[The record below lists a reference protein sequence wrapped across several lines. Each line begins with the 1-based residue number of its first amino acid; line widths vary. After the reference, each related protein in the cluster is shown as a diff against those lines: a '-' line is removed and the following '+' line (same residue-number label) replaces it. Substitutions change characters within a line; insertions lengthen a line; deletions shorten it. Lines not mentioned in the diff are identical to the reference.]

1 VKPEPIVQRQLDAYN
16 AKDVAAIVCAAVRG
30 AALLYLIV
38 LLPRVIH
45 AQQSSEAFEK
55 WASARAIPLRTVEAD
70 GDMKDLLP
78 LKSVVGGARV
88 VAIGEPNHGTHEPL
102 ALRNRLIRFLVE
114 QMGFTAVA
122 LETGFTESFALERFV
137 AGSPGELHNTV
148 RDNFSWGFGNF
159 PENEE
164 LIQWIRGY
172 NADTNHLGK
181 LRFYGIDLS
190 GAKDGAFPQARR
202 AVDFAITF
210 LARGDSA
217 AVQSIREKLEPC
229 LKKFSTWNYASMS
242 SAEREQL
249 VAGFTE
255 ITATLERKRSSL
267 VSLSSDEEYE
277 WALHS
282 VVVAR
287 QLNTMFEVSPT
298 SPWTGPGIPP
308 DAYRMTAARDSGM
321 ADNVCWALDREK
333 PNGRLVVFAHNGHVM
348 NSSMTGG
355 IWSVYPQPPSVMGKF
370 LRPVLGGDL
379 VIIGGS
385 SGAAPGG
392 TSLKD
397 DPNNIDSAFAHL
409 GISRF
414 ILDLRS
420 AREDKAAFAWLSTP
434 RSLHSNI
441 ETFVTVTPSEAFDA
455 LYFVDNLTGTRARKP

>member
-1 VKPEPIVQRQLDAYN
+1 VNAETVVRRQIDASN
-16 AKDVAAIVCAAVRG
+16 AKDIVVLITRR
-30 AALLYLIV
+30 ALVIVSCLIV

-55 WASARAIPLRTVEAD
+55 WASARAISLRTVEAD

-137 AGSPGELHNTV
+137 AGGPGELHNTV

-164 LIQWIRGY
+164 LIQWIREY
-172 NADTNHLGK
+172 NADTNHYSK
-181 LRFYGIDLS
+181 VRFYGIDLS
-190 GAKDGAFPQARR
+190 GAQDGAFPQARK
-202 AVDFAITF
+202 AVDFAIAL

-217 AVQSIREKLEPC
+217 AAQSIREKLEPL
-229 LKKFSTWNYASMS
+229 LKKFSTWKYASMS

-255 ITATLERKRSSL
+255 ITAALERKRSSL

-282 VVVAR
+282 VMVAR
-287 QLNTMFEVSPT
+287 QLNTMFELSPT
-298 SPWTGPGIPP
+298 TPWTKPGIPP
-308 DAYRMTAARDSGM
+308 DAFRMAAAREMGM
-321 ADNVCWALDREK
+321 AGNVSWASKRER
-333 PNGRLVVFAHNGHVM
+333 PNGRLVVFAHNNHVM
-348 NSSMTGG
+348 NSSVTGG
-355 IWSVYPQPPSVMGKF
+355 IWSAFRQSPSAMGKL
-370 LRPVLGGDL
+370 LRPILGRDL

-385 SGAAPGG
+385 SGAGTGGAP
-392 TSLKD
+392 LKAE
-397 DPNNIDSAFAHL
+397 PNNIDFAL
-409 GISRF
+409 SQISLPLF
-414 ILDLRS
+414 ILELRP
-420 AREDKAAFAWLSTP
+420 ARDDRNVFTWLSAP
-434 RSLHSNI
+434 RSLHANI
-441 ETFVTVTPSEAFDA
+441 DTFVTVTPREAFDA
-455 LYFVDNLTGTRARKP
+455 LYFVNTLTGTRARKP